1 MAGLLATAAL
11 GVHAQSVSTGQTL
24 YTKVFVSGTS
34 SCAASACHGT
44 NPASNINNVRLGY
57 AAALTKS
64 AVSGRREM
72 QFLQSQLSDSD
83 YNDLAAY
90 IASKTGDTP
99 SYISVAATPAVTLSG
114 STLAFGSVTVGQTST
129 ARSVTLSNSGS
140 AALTINGIAASGTGF
155 AATNNCPTSLAAGSS
170 CTISVT
176 FTPTSAASV
185 TGSVA
190 ITSNASGSPHGIGL
204 SGTGTA
210 APVANLGWLGST
222 SSLAFNSVVGTSSAV
237 QTLTLQ
243 NTGTAAATLSAITLG
258 GTNAAEFTRGG
269 SCAAGTLA
277 ASGSCTVTLSFL
289 PTSMGSKAA
298 TLQVSASD
306 ATSPTTISLTG
317 TATAPAVSLSA
328 STIAFGTLTVGQT
341 SAARTVTLSNSG
353 SAALAISGIA
363 ASGSGFSA
371 THDCPASLAAG
382 SSCTVSA
389 VFAPTTAVAY
399 SGSVAITSNASGS
412 PHGIS
417 LSGTGT
423 ATAVASLGWT
433 GSTSL
438 SFSATVGTPSAEQTL
453 TLLNSGSVAGTI
465 GAVTVSGTNAA
476 DFVHGGS
483 CGAGVTLSAGA
494 SCTVTVGFDPAAAG
508 ARSATLQVTSTN
520 AANPATIS
528 LAGTAGGSGAT
539 SNANVGGGGCS
550 VAASGRPFDPLLLA
564 LGGLAALVLGWR
576 RFSQLAEDQDQVPC
590 RNP

>member
-1 MAGLLATAAL
+1 MSFDVPSLVRGLAPWAMAGLLATAAL

-44 NPASNINNVRLGY
+44 NPASNINNVRFGY

-99 SYISVAATPAVTLSG
+99 SYITVAATPAVTLSG

-210 APVANLGWLGST
+210 TPVANL
-222 SSLAFNSVVGTSSAV
+222 A
-237 QTLTLQ
+237 
-243 NTGTAAATLSAITLG
+243 
-258 GTNAAEFTRGG
+258 
-269 SCAAGTLA
+269 
-277 ASGSCTVTLSFL
+277 
-289 PTSMGSKAA
+289 
-298 TLQVSASD
+298 
-306 ATSPTTISLTG
+306 
-317 TATAPAVSLSA
+317 
-328 STIAFGTLTVGQT
+328 
-341 SAARTVTLSNSG
+341 
-353 SAALAISGIA
+353 
-363 ASGSGFSA
+363 
-371 THDCPASLAAG
+371 
-382 SSCTVSA
+382 
-389 VFAPTTAVAY
+389 
-399 SGSVAITSNASGS
+399 
-412 PHGIS
+412 
-417 LSGTGT
+417 
-423 ATAVASLGWT
+423 WT

-564 LGGLAALVLGWR
+564 LGGLAVLVLGWR
-576 RFSQLAEDQDQVPC
+576 RWRQHAEDQDQVPG